1 MTHIVNNMTP
11 PERVLYR
18 IITLTW
24 LFYGL
29 GALYVIGPVL
39 GWSIAG
45 FTAVSLFLTPLM
57 KPEFRASA
65 PPATVW
71 VWIICMLGM
80 LVVLWVGHF
89 DNSLGTGKTIKSSIG
104 WAKGW
109 ALFALFIMVGASLN
123 IRPKFIIRAQC
134 VLGLQTVLLLPL
146 FIMAPKIGLPEKL
159 FVSPIRAVGGPGP
172 EYFSVYLYT
181 IDPSNGAARWQFY
194 TPWSPFAGLV
204 GVIVTLCAL
213 EEKNKFWKTCGLI
226 AGLAIV
232 LMTKSRMSLMGVVIC
247 GSLPRLLPL
256 ILKSWVWFALTAIA
270 SVMVVFGG
278 RFISALSDAV
288 YAFRAM
294 RADSTRV
301 RDALQSIAG
310 ERWRTEAPWF
320 GHGIVEPGAHV
331 TEYMLI
337 GTHHTWYGLLFVKGT
352 VGAIMLAIPMIWTLL
367 VLSKQT
373 IMTKEAR
380 LPLGLILALLLFS
393 FGENMEV
400 QLYIL
405 WPALILIGTSLNTKP
420 HQLETVTAPPVKNI
434 PRMRQTVTYSMAVP

>member
-1 MTHIVNNMTP
+1 MTP
-11 PERVLYR
+11 PERLLYR
-18 IITLTW
+18 TITLTW

-39 GWSIAG
+39 GWSLAG
-45 FTAVSLFLTPLM
+45 FVALSLFLAPLM
-57 KPEFRASA
+57 RENLRAV
-65 PPATVW
+65 PPSPTVW
-71 VWIICMLGM
+71 VWMIFMLGM

-89 DNSLGTGKTIKSSIG
+89 DNALGTGKTIKSSIG

-109 ALFALFIMVGASLN
+109 ALFALFILIGACLR
-123 IRPKFIIRAQC
+123 IRPEVIVRAQC
-134 VLGLQTVLLLPL
+134 VLGLQTLLLLPL
-146 FIMAPKIGLPEKL
+146 FILAPKIGLPEKL

-181 IDPSNGAARWQFY
+181 TDPSNGASRWQFY

-204 GVIVTLCAL
+204 GVIVTLSAL
-213 EEKNKFWKTCGLI
+213 EEKNKFWRRCGVL

-256 ILKSWVWFALTAIA
+256 VLKTWAWFAMTALA
-270 SVMVVFGG
+270 SAMVVVGGSVM
-278 RFISALSDAV
+278 SALSDAI

-301 RDALQSIAG
+301 RDALQSIAN
-310 ERWRTEAPWF
+310 ERWSTEAYWF

-352 VGAIMLAIPMIWTLL
+352 IGAIMLAVPMVWTLI

-373 IMTKEAR
+373 IVTTQAR
-380 LPLGLILALLLFS
+380 LPLGMILALLLFS

-405 WPALILIGTSLNTKP
+405 WPALVLIGASVSQRSVSESRNKAP
-420 HQLETVTAPPVKNI
+420 TAPE
-434 PRMRQTVTYSMAVP
+434 PREHWELTRSRRSGSHA